1 LGYGDVYFSGQ
12 VLRFG
17 EVWEENSAS
26 DRNYPIL
33 PNVNSYMASAMAYL
47 MSIDESILNLLE
59 ALGCGG
65 LLLDKKGRVL
75 QTNEKARR
83 YLGSQFNIKR
93 RGGVPEGTTNDKVQ
107 AALRKALEK
116 STQVVPVLGEHI
128 VVPRATSRPLLLRNV
143 LLPGMAEPAGE
154 QLTAIIVLDLE
165 DCPLPDEKLLRD
177 LFLLTPAEAR
187 LAKRLSCGEDLAS
200 IAKGLGVAR
209 GTLRAQL
216 KALFWKTGTRRQGEL
231 IALLAHLSRLQS
243 E

>member
-1 LGYGDVYFSGQ
+1 
-12 VLRFG
+12 
-17 EVWEENSAS
+17 
-26 DRNYPIL
+26 
-33 PNVNSYMASAMAYL
+33 MASATANL

-75 QTNEKARR
+75 QTNQKARR
-83 YLGSQFNIKR
+83 YLGSQLNIKR
-93 RGGVPEGTTNDKVQ
+93 RGGVPEGTTSDKVQ

-143 LLPGMAEPAGE
+143 LLPGMAEPGE

-187 LAKRLSCGEDLAS
+187 LAKRLSCGEDLGS
-200 IAKGLGVAR
+200 ISKGLGVTR

-216 KALFWKTGTRRQGEL
+216 KAPFWKTGTRRQGEL

>member
-1 LGYGDVYFSGQ
+1 
-12 VLRFG
+12 
-17 EVWEENSAS
+17 
-26 DRNYPIL
+26 
-33 PNVNSYMASAMAYL
+33 

-107 AALRKALEK
+107 AAL
-116 STQVVPVLGEHI
+116 
-128 VVPRATSRPLLLRNV
+128 
-143 LLPGMAEPAGE
+143 
-154 QLTAIIVLDLE
+154 
-165 DCPLPDEKLLRD
+165 
-177 LFLLTPAEAR
+177 LLTPAEAR
-187 LAKRLSCGEDLAS
+187 LAKRLSCGEDLGS
-200 IAKGLGVAR
+200 IAKGLDVAR